1 MKEQIKIVHLD
12 GHGPEVHIVTELNFG
27 TTLPDTTRN
36 DSIQEVLQRASGDMY
51 LALQNR
57 QKHCEKMLI
66 NAVQNKQVC
75 AETENAFYY
84 KDNGKIKVF
93 NKEAYAKML
102 EGIKILS
109 ARTIDVQKVLSDSF
123 LCDQLIKAI
132 VFDEHKYVYD
142 YHKQEVIAALLAGVA
157 GVGGLVAI

>member
-1 MKEQIKIVHLD
+1 MKGQIKVIQGVHGSAEVQIVD
-12 GHGPEVHIVTELNFG
+12 VFDFG
-27 TTLPDTTRN
+27 TVLPDTTGN
-36 DSIQEVLQRASGDMY
+36 ESIQEILQKASGDLY
-51 LALQNR
+51 CVLINR
-57 QKHCEKMLI
+57 QKHCERMLVQ
-66 NAVQNKQVC
+66 AVQNQQVY

-109 ARTIDVQKVLSDSF
+109 AKTIDVQKVLSDSF

-132 VFDEHKYVYD
+132 VFDDHEYVYN

-157 GVGGLVAI
+157 GVGSPVAS